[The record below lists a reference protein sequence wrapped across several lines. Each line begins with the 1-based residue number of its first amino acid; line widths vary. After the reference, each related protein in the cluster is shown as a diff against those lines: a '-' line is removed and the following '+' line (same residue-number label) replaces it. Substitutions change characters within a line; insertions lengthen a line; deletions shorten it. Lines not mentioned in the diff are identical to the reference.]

1 MSFTYPE
8 IKSEGTGENTVRS
21 SNGWDSKCSSFE
33 LLENDIKYG
42 KRKKPQQSPININTK
57 TVQECSTLCNLEI
70 NYKPGKC
77 TIDKYEDNLIRL
89 LHDEGSYIKFGENN
103 YELKFIFFHTPGNH
117 LIDGKN
123 ALEINFYHGIMEEMD
138 VKRVQ
143 EARNIKIKN
152 KHNHKHF
159 HAHTDGLED
168 NNLNGRKNGVVLS
181 VMVDVE
187 QNDNNET
194 RASKPNIF
202 MSQFIHTDSFRD
214 LKPNEDPI
222 EINVGKK
229 WSVELLI
236 PEKKAFYTYNGSI
249 AMPPCTENYAWVVF
263 DQHISIISEYLKLF
277 RVIGNPKGNREAHPL
292 NNRMVFFNPN
302 VKTQDKDI
310 KTEDKNSFVEQQL
323 SPIRISYDNRA
334 GSEYRARADYVINK
348 YMNGDNVGW
357 YNDESKLKSITD
369 DWEEAS
375 KIGYKDIQVSDLQNF
390 HTPQTDTATVTHIQT
405 FETANKL
412 DLDDLVLD
420 FYIYNGMDYW
430 EYFLA

>member
-1 MSFTYPE
+1 
-8 IKSEGTGENTVRS
+8 
-21 SNGWDSKCSSFE
+21 
-33 LLENDIKYG
+33 
-42 KRKKPQQSPININTK
+42 
-57 TVQECSTLCNLEI
+57 
-70 NYKPGKC
+70 
-77 TIDKYEDNLIRL
+77 
-89 LHDEGSYIKFGENN
+89 
-103 YELKFIFFHTPGNH
+103 
-117 LIDGKN
+117 
-123 ALEINFYHGIMEEMD
+123 MD

-194 RASKPNIF
+194 RGSKPNIF

-430 EYFLA
+430 EYFLAETEKSNPDPGFTQNQISAINLLNLNGDIFKNIYEWSSESTPQFKNTIANIENNFNSANRNNIKNYLKETYPNQYEQDSDLVGVSTDDWKVI